1 MSLSGFSFGSCGY
14 NTHPEKLTAGDQSL
28 NVGGPDL
35 RALRDHRP
43 ENGINEERRFTS
55 TAMTVKSLFLRK
67 MADKSLQRLV
77 ANNLSPEDVF
87 VWLKL
92 NKAENQHFQ
101 KRAFITWASY
111 MAKINPKNTKS
122 AILSTLK
129 TRYSDLAL
137 SQMIIA
143 AKKAEVFNLFN
154 LNNDARKLDD
164 FVDNSK
170 FAIWVKYVADING
183 KDPAK
188 SNAIVAQTLTSYYTN
203 RRPYNMLDTA
213 KNVKS
218 TETLDTKI
226 LQGQF
231 DNWLASKT
239 LVHHV
244 NGWLGPEK
252 TSAERKIV
260 RDYLNAYNKMYPL

>member
-111 MAKINPKNTKS
+111 MAKINPKTQNRLSCRRSRLAT
-122 AILSTLK
+122 AIWRL
-129 TRYSDLAL
+129 
-137 SQMIIA
+137 
-143 AKKAEVFNLFN
+143 FNLFN

>member
-1 MSLSGFSFGSCGY
+1 
-14 NTHPEKLTAGDQSL
+14 
-28 NVGGPDL
+28 
-35 RALRDHRP
+35 
-43 ENGINEERRFTS
+43 
-55 TAMTVKSLFLRK
+55 

-129 TRYSDLAL
+129 TRYSDLAYATKLQTELL
-137 SQMIIA
+137 SVWVNQGKTA
-143 AKKAEVFNLFN
+143 RKVFNLFN